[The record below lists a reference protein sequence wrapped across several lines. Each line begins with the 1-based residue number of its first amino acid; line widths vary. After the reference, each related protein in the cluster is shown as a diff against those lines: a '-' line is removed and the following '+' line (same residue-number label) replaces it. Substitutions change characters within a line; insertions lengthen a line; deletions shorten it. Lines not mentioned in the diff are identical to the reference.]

1 MKLPFPA
8 DTIPST
14 FGHNFLSAWAQFSL
28 GSYTISSRLGHNF
41 LSVHTK
47 FPLGSNKNFF
57 SGLEIYF
64 RGLEIDFS
72 GLEIYFK
79 GLEIVLSQAMKD
91 FTSGDEEFEETR
103 IKN

>member
-1 MKLPFPA
+1 MHSSDKQATFTDFMNKFLASRPQ
-8 DTIPST
+8 IPNRT
-14 FGHNFLSAWAQFSL
+14 E
-28 GSYTISSRLGHNF
+28 
-41 LSVHTK
+41 
-47 FPLGSNKNFF
+47 KNFF

-64 RGLEIDFS
+64 KGLEIYFS